1 MISVRWAQLLA
12 MALLM
17 GVSMS
22 GCSRGIF
29 NTEPFVDARKDGQ
42 GRSVLLDTPRMWQY
56 WREDVDSAVA
66 KEVVGKRPGG
76 GIPSW
81 NANWLR
87 AIKANENR
95 ENAPKYIA
103 YIIESR
109 RRAGLPE
116 LEGYPPPPADE

>member
-1 MISVRWAQLLA
+1 MSSIRWPQLLVVIA
-12 MALLM
+12 LM

-22 GCSRGIF
+22 GCGRGIL
-29 NTEPFVDARKDGQ
+29 NTEPFVDAKKDEHGK
-42 GRSVLLDTPRMWQY
+42 VILLDTPRMWQY
-56 WREDVDSAVA
+56 WREDTDRDVA
-66 KEVVGKRPGG
+66 REVAGMRPGG

-81 NANWLR
+81 NAFWLR
-87 AIKANENR
+87 VISANSDR

-116 LEGYPPPPADE
+116 LEGYPPPAGD

>member
-1 MISVRWAQLLA
+1 MNRIRWAQLLA
-12 MALLM
+12 IVILM

-22 GCSRGIF
+22 GCGRGIF
-29 NTEPFVDARKDGQ
+29 NTEPFVDAKKNEHGKV
-42 GRSVLLDTPRMWQY
+42 VLLDTPRMWQY
-56 WREDVDSAVA
+56 WQEDTNRDVAREVA
-66 KEVVGKRPGG
+66 GTRPGG

-81 NANWLR
+81 NALWLR
-87 AIKANENR
+87 VISANSDR

-116 LEGYPPPPADE
+116 LEGYPPPASD